1 MKKKTIVERIKKL
14 YNFQDISY
22 EKVGIRKINRGAKNL
37 MYGV

>member
-1 MKKKTIVERIKKL
+1 MSKKIIVERIKIML
-14 YNFQDISY
+14 NFQDISY